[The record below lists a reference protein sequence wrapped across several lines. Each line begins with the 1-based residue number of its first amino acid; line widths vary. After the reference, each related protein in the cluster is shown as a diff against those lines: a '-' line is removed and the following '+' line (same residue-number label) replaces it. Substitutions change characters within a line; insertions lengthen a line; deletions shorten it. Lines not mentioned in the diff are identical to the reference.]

1 MKGGHTSDIGRKEWK
16 LKRTTKPGKVRPQRC
31 APTSVQ
37 GILGGARGRN
47 DPLTGDPSEIVS
59 IYISLC
65 Y

>member
-16 LKRTTKPGKVRPQRC
+16 LKDETRKSTSPKVCAHQR
-31 APTSVQ
+31 AGDP
-37 GILGGARGRN
+37 GGARGRN
-47 DPLTGDPSEIVS
+47 DPLTGDPSEIVP